1 MVAVVW
7 AVVCA
12 AEPGVEWAAGTAGTG
27 LLQSHYIYVY

>member
-1 MVAVVW
+1 MW

-27 LLQSHYIYVY
+27 LLQSHYIY